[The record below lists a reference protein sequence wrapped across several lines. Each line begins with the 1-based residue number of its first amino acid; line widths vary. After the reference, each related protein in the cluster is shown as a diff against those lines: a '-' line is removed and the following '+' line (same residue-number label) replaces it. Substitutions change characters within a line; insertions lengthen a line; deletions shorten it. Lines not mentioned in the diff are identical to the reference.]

1 MRKKKKECSLGESVW
16 SQKMRKRFGCDSR
29 ASISRKRSNF
39 LSDLAWRLSSNDC
52 TGTRATSRNI
62 VGIVWKNMWLT
73 IPRLSCET
81 DGRLFNDTLRRSTK
95 NFSVGETR
103 LDFGACVRLLYR
115 GELTTSQANLFR
127 DALLMPCTRTL
138 PLCTIKEKE
147 TRERKKKKER
157 KKEKRWSVYPR
168 PAFWEWRD
176 VLEASSTFEFE
187 YLSSSDST
195 WQKIR
200 WR

>member
-1 MRKKKKECSLGESVW
+1 
-16 SQKMRKRFGCDSR
+16 MRKRFGCDSR

-147 TRERKKKKER
+147 TRERKKKKR
-157 KKEKRWSVYPR
+157 KKERETMICVSATSVLRVTRRAWSFVHVWIR
-168 PAFWEWRD
+168 
-176 VLEASSTFEFE
+176 VFEFKWLDLAKDTME
-187 YLSSSDST
+187 
-195 WQKIR
+195 IR
-200 WR
+200 